1 MTHPL
6 LKMLAELA
14 ADVMLEQLDMT
25 FEELHQPLTW
35 NHVDGG
41 LHNIFGFSTEE
52 EFKKVAATGKP
63 NSYLIALLCIDKVK
77 ESPEL
82 SSSISKSFGFE
93 RPSELAEVMYN
104 NLGKAELALL
114 LAQVMKEADDKEE
127 SKDDNST
134 HTSN

>member
-41 LHNIFGFSTEE
+41 LHNIFGFSTKE
-52 EFKKVAATGKP
+52 EFKKAATTDKP
-63 NSYLIALLCIDKVK
+63 NSYIIAMLCLDKVK

-82 SSSISKSFGFE
+82 ASSISKSFGFE

-104 NLGKAELALL
+104 NLGKAELAAL
-114 LAQVMKEADDKEE
+114 LAEGMNNFEKE
-127 SKDDNST
+127 SNDNST
-134 HTSN
+134 HASN